1 MRYKINF
8 GQHIHSFKN
17 TNKGSFSQDVVH
29 LRTGFAAMFIFM
41 QATDLIIATP
51 RPPGEIGW
59 DICKDAA
66 MGAAMGYMTARL
78 ERHLKKDLA
87 LLTYCKTA

>member
-1 MRYKINF
+1 M
-8 GQHIHSFKN
+8 
-17 TNKGSFSQDVVH
+17 VH
-29 LRTGFAAMFIFM
+29 LRVGFAAMFIFM
-41 QATDLIIATP
+41 QATDLIIAFP
-51 RPPGEIGW
+51 LPLGEIGW

-66 MGAAMGYMTARL
+66 MSYMTARL

>member
-1 MRYKINF
+1 
-8 GQHIHSFKN
+8 
-17 TNKGSFSQDVVH
+17 
-29 LRTGFAAMFIFM
+29 MFIFM

-51 RPPGEIGW
+51 PPTPLGEIGW
-59 DICKDAA
+59 DICKD
-66 MGAAMGYMTARL
+66 AAMGYMTARL